1 MVQKKSELEI
11 EKAKSAIELKI
22 SAELEKSIAE
32 KYELQLVEKEKQ
44 IEEVRKSAK
53 DAVQKAN
60 QGSMQLQGEVQ
71 EEAIKNGY

>member
-32 KYELQLVEKEKQ
+32 KYELQLAEKEKQ
-44 IEEVRKSAK
+44 GDRSVCTI
-53 DAVQKAN
+53 
-60 QGSMQLQGEVQ
+60 
-71 EEAIKNGY
+71 